1 MDSSEKVK
9 LYLLSQSKNM
19 VNAANSG
26 DWDRYNELEGAW
38 KEVLSEASEAHKDM
52 FNNIIP
58 LLLEDVAEI
67 QNAIKL
73 SQQAIYK
80 DVKDLIQRNRS
91 IKRYLE

>member
-19 VNAANSG
+19 VNAANAG
-26 DWDRYNELEGAW
+26 DWDRYNELESAW
-38 KEVLSEASEAHKDM
+38 KDVLSEAAQAHGEM

-58 LLLEDVAEI
+58 LLLEDVTEI
-67 QNAIKL
+67 QNAIRL
-73 SQQAIYK
+73 SQQAVYQ
-80 DVKDLIQRNRS
+80 DVKGLIQSNRS